1 MRGRSSLSFDGE
13 DDVSWGRSGR
23 SGPPGDLDI
32 TPMIDVTFLLLI
44 FFMVS
49 STMSSQR
56 QVDVPP
62 ARHGVNIDQSSTI
75 LIVVRSPRVS
85 GGEPIIELKG
95 QPASLDEIAKY
106 VREENANGKT
116 NVVVRAGREVPHG
129 FVQRIIREANLIDEL
144 EFSFGVED
152 KRGS

>member
-1 MRGRSSLSFDGE
+1 LSFGGE
-13 DDVSWGRSGR
+13 EDNATWGRGSRGA
-23 SGPPGDLDI
+23 PAGDLDI

-44 FFMVS
+44 FFMVT

-62 ARHGVNIDQSSTI
+62 ARHGVNVDRSAAI
-75 LIVVRSPRVS
+75 LIVVRSPRTS
-85 GGEPIIELKG
+85 GGDPAIELNG
-95 QPASLDEIAKY
+95 EAASIDEVAEF
-106 VREENANGKT
+106 VRDENAKGKT

-129 FVQRIIREANLIDEL
+129 FVQRIIREANLTEEL

-152 KRGS
+152 KHGS